1 MEKEEKFREA
11 VEQFGEMAS
20 KVVGNF
26 VFNDTPTM
34 IGDSLANIDDKLNS
48 TCATS
53 WKANSTQRINTMDET
68 LCILIVAAVAVFT
81 AWVILGEDDESDA
94 VIWEDYLG

>member
-1 MEKEEKFREA
+1 
-11 VEQFGEMAS
+11 
-20 KVVGNF
+20 
-26 VFNDTPTM
+26 
-34 IGDSLANIDDKLNS
+34 
-48 TCATS
+48 
-53 WKANSTQRINTMDET
+53 MDET